1 MPKATGRSP
10 PHVWAAPQ
18 DLRRNQSPR
27 PITIRPGEDWDKEFQ
42 TVPSPAP
49 IANIRPIGPRWAIQ
63 NDIPADS
70 PGRALHARTV
80 EPLGSLTSSH
90 IGPVIELLLGSAFFR
105 RVIFNDVSAGSRYN
119 AGRWRSARAHLGGA
133 RPGALGGTDPMTRG
147 ILKLLSPSPTTI
159 GRCSSF
165 TFVGLVTAVVL
176 ASATPAVAIVTL
188 DQETGADRYPSGLRV
203 ATFFPVGQTFV
214 PTRSLHVGVEL
225 LLSMSCS
232 ETAPLPPAIYTVLL
246 RERSLAGPVLASGT
260 TPAFTCPELSDPAR
274 KSGRPRGS

>member
-1 MPKATGRSP
+1 
-10 PHVWAAPQ
+10 
-18 DLRRNQSPR
+18 
-27 PITIRPGEDWDKEFQ
+27 
-42 TVPSPAP
+42 
-49 IANIRPIGPRWAIQ
+49 
-63 NDIPADS
+63 
-70 PGRALHARTV
+70 
-80 EPLGSLTSSH
+80 
-90 IGPVIELLLGSAFFR
+90 
-105 RVIFNDVSAGSRYN
+105 
-119 AGRWRSARAHLGGA
+119 
-133 RPGALGGTDPMTRG
+133 MTRG

-203 ATFFPVGQTFV
+203 ATFFPVGQTFI
-214 PTRSLHVGVEL
+214 PTQSLHVGVEL

>member
-1 MPKATGRSP
+1 
-10 PHVWAAPQ
+10 
-18 DLRRNQSPR
+18 
-27 PITIRPGEDWDKEFQ
+27 
-42 TVPSPAP
+42 
-49 IANIRPIGPRWAIQ
+49 
-63 NDIPADS
+63 
-70 PGRALHARTV
+70 
-80 EPLGSLTSSH
+80 
-90 IGPVIELLLGSAFFR
+90 
-105 RVIFNDVSAGSRYN
+105 
-119 AGRWRSARAHLGGA
+119 
-133 RPGALGGTDPMTRG
+133 MTRG

-188 DQETGADRYPSGLRV
+188 DQETGADRYPGGLRV
-203 ATFFPVGQTFV
+203 ATFFPVGQTFI